1 MYLHIVAGIVLGY
14 TLQFDVNCNICHLQ
28 APSFILPYI
37 YEKPAPTNGKFN
49 NVSDKNTKSSVES
62 TLVHLTSELGRNLA
76 QEFVE
81 QDMVMKELEKPKKD
95 RNETTISA
103 LVENLKQMKEDNSI
117 FHFNVK
123 NCPACAFQ
131 TESTLALENHMEKI
145 HKTLNQDFQKELLNM
160 TDLDFYR
167 CNICYYQTKNPQ
179 EIMKHIQEEMTKI
192 DKQRSTK
199 TASQFET
206 PIFLFDDRLRG
217 KLCFL

>member
-1 MYLHIVAGIVLGY
+1 
-14 TLQFDVNCNICHLQ
+14 
-28 APSFILPYI
+28 
-37 YEKPAPTNGKFN
+37 
-49 NVSDKNTKSSVES
+49 
-62 TLVHLTSELGRNLA
+62 
-76 QEFVE
+76 
-81 QDMVMKELEKPKKD
+81 MVMKELAKPKKD

-123 NCPACAFQ
+123 NCPSCAFQ

-199 TASQFET
+199 TASQFEA

-217 KLCFL
+217 KLNKQQKECAKKLTMESKQALHDGQSNNTPPPKIKNRSE